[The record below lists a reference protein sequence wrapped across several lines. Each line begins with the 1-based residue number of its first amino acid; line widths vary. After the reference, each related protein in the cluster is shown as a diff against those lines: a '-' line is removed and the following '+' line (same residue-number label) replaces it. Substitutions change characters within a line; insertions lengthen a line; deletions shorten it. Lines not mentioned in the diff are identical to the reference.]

1 MNISFKDERI
11 KVNIIGIEKATP
23 KDIVISSL
31 VYKELKN
38 IINGK
43 EEEKDYE

>member
-1 MNISFKDERI
+1 MNVSFEDKGI

-23 KDIVISSL
+23 KDITISAL
-31 VYKELKN
+31 LYKELKN
-38 IINGK
+38 IVNGE